1 MKKLIAILLTILPL
15 TATAQDVWEKPQDS
29 KQQVKQTVEKA
40 KKDEIKQEDAK
51 YLSGAVP
58 EVDGKVVFTL
68 DLSLP
73 GKSAQDIYDQVYAQ
87 LDKMSKEDNQFKES
101 GIVLINKRD
110 HIIAA
115 HYKEWLIF
123 TNNFI
128 SLDRTELSYTIIA
141 KCMDGQLNLTLSR
154 ISYSYEKGRSTGFNT
169 TAEKW
174 IVDAVALNKRKT
186 KLTKGSAKFR
196 RKTID
201 RKDEIFSAITNAL
214 K

>member
-1 MKKLIAILLTILPL
+1 MKKIIIFLLTLLPL
-15 TATAQDVWEKPQDS
+15 STFAQDVWERPQD
-29 KQQVKQTVEKA
+29 T
-40 KKDEIKQEDAK
+40 KQEVKKPKQNEFNQDDAK
-51 YLSGAVP
+51 YLAGTVP
-58 EVDGKVVFTL
+58 EIDGKVVFTL
-68 DLSLP
+68 DLNLP
-73 GKSAQDIYDQVYAQ
+73 GRSAQDIYERVYTL
-87 LDKMSKEDNQFKES
+87 LDRMAKEENQFKGS
-101 GIVLINKRD
+101 GITLINKRD

-141 KCMDGQLNLTLSR
+141 KCADNHLHLTLSR
-154 ISYSYEKGRSTGFNT
+154 ISYSYEKNRNTGFDT

-174 IVDAVALNKRKT
+174 ITDAVALNKRKT
-186 KLTKGSAKFR
+186 RLSKGLAKFR